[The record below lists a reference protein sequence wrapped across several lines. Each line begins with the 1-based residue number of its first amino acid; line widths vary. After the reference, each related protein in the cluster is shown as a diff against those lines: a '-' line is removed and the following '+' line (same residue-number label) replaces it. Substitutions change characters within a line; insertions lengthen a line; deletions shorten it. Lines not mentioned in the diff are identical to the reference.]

1 MLKKRAYI
9 FTAIILIVLLLDQ
22 ALKIWVKT
30 HFYLGEDLKIFPWFH
45 LLFIENNGM
54 AFGMEIGSKLA
65 LTIFR
70 IVVVGFMIFYVGKI
84 FRLRT
89 VPTGYIVCLAFVT
102 AGAAGNIFDCVFYGV
117 LFNNPLPPEVATFL
131 PEGGGYSPLFL
142 GKVVD
147 MLYFPLFSFDWP
159 QWMPGIGGEHF
170 IFFQPVFN
178 LADAA
183 ISCGVIVLIIFYPRY
198 ILSPKALAKLQP
210 KGEKREVS

>member
-22 ALKIWVKT
+22 TLKIWVKN